1 MSSLWVGSV
10 GSVSA
15 LCILYLTLV
24 IDASKFIFNILCFSI
39 YNPLKDL
46 QGTHSGHYYP
56 LFKDTRLGST
66 DFKCTAEITSP
77 LQWFDSAFWALMG
90 HQRAVGKLF
99 FSSFIGRGGGSYFG
113 HAILTWASTA
123 TTPCG
128 GNSRGCMT
136 GVCISHPG
144 DDRGNTSRS
153 ICSSLPHHFS
163 PESQPKP
170 RQLWALAGSFCSLI
184 CHPMDPVDQ
193 NPSPFLQVQFSL
205 SSRPNFRNTH
215 PWAFSPLCPHDQR
228 GVQFSSIL
236 AISIE

>member
-66 DFKCTAEITSP
+66 DFKCTAEITPP
-77 LQWFDSAFWALMG
+77 LQWFDWAFWALMG

-128 GNSRGCMT
+128 GIL
-136 GVCISHPG
+136 GVAWLVYASLTLEMIEEIHQDPSAHLYPT
-144 DDRGNTSRS
+144 TS
-153 ICSSLPHHFS
+153 
-163 PESQPKP
+163 
-170 RQLWALAGSFCSLI
+170 ALS
-184 CHPMDPVDQ
+184 
-193 NPSPFLQVQFSL
+193 PSPNLG
-205 SSRPNFRNTH
+205 SSG
-215 PWAFSPLCPHDQR
+215 L
-228 GVQFSSIL
+228 
-236 AISIE
+236 